1 MQTVTAQQVIM
12 EIPNNFTLSLI
23 LTIIPSPPDLVSRLF
38 IRVFGNADD
47 FAAVHLND
55 SVGGFGYIAVV
66 RYHNHRKALFLVQPD
81 DIVVPSDSLRALLLS
96 LHAVV
101 RRR

>member
-1 MQTVTAQQVIM
+1 M

-81 DIVVPSDSLRALLLS
+81 DIVKLLLSARQEKVPSDSLRALLLS

>member
-81 DIVVPSDSLRALLLS
+81 DIVKYLS
-96 LHAVV
+96 ACFFV
-101 RRR
+101 

>member
-81 DIVVPSDSLRALLLS
+81 DIVKYLS
-96 LHAVV
+96 VCRKFSFPLFINLS
-101 RRR
+101 